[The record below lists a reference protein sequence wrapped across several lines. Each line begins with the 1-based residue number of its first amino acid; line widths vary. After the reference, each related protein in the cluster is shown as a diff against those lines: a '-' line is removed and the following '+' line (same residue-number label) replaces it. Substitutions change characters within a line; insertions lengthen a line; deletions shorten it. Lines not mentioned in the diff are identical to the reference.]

1 MAAMTLVRKITDGN
15 IARAGVTG
23 LCAGANLR
31 TPCGERRVEFLRRGD
46 LVVTRD
52 NGLQAVTLIW
62 TRTITAAELA
72 ADPSLAPV
80 TLAPRAIGPMMPQ
93 KALMVGGAHRLLIP
107 GWRIDDED
115 DGENCLVAARDV
127 DGLELGSE
135 VIDADL
141 TYYNIVFDSAQ
152 VFCANGLPVE
162 SFTPTEDSMLN
173 IPKVAKED
181 MHRAFPD
188 LGPKFTDYPAPCY
201 KQRERVSYTPDF
213 A

>member
-1 MAAMTLVRKITDGN
+1 MTLVRKITDGD
-15 IARAGVTG
+15 IAKPGVTG

-31 TPCGERRVEFLRRGD
+31 TPCGERRVEFLRKGD
-46 LVVTRD
+46 LVVSRD
-52 NGLQAVTLIW
+52 NGLQAVSLIW
-62 TRTITAAELA
+62 TQTVSASELA

-93 KALMVGGAHRLLIP
+93 KPLMVGGAHRLLIP

-115 DGENCLVAARDV
+115 DAENCLVAARDV

-135 VIDADL
+135 VPDEDL
-141 TYYNIVFDSAQ
+141 VYYNVVFDSPQ

-162 SFTPTEDSMLN
+162 SFMPSEDAMMY
-173 IPKVAKED
+173 IPKAAKED
-181 MHRAFPD
+181 LRKTFPD
-188 LGPKFTDYPAPCY
+188 LGPKFKDYPAPSY
-201 KQRERVSYTPDF
+201 KLRERVSYTPDF

>member
-1 MAAMTLVRKITDGN
+1 MTLVRKITDGD

-31 TPCGERRVEFLRRGD
+31 TPCGERRVEFLRTGD

-52 NGLQAVTLIW
+52 NGLQAVSLIW
-62 TRTITAAELA
+62 TRVISPSELA
-72 ADPSLAPV
+72 ADPSFAPV

-93 KALMVGGAHRLLIP
+93 TPLMVGGAHRLLIP

-127 DGLELGSE
+127 DGLELGSDVPE
-135 VIDADL
+135 GDL
-141 TYYNIVFDSAQ
+141 VYYNVVFHEPQ

-162 SFTPTEDSMLN
+162 SFTPTEEAMIY
-173 IPKVAKED
+173 IPKAAAED
-181 MHRAFPD
+181 LRRTFPD
-188 LGPKFTDYPAPCY
+188 LGPKFTDYPAPIY
-201 KQRERVSYTPDF
+201 KMRERVSYTPDF